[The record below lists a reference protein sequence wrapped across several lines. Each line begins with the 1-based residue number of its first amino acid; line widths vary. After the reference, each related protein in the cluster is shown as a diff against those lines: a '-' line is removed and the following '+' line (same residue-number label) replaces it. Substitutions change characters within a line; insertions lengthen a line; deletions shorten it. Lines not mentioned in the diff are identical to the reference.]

1 MIKKLFNN
9 KYFVILFIITI
20 LLVVGMIFSMNRSY
34 ETTATDNLIIK
45 ITMPVQN
52 FFAGIAEN
60 VRGFFSHFGDT
71 ASLKEENEKL
81 KADIKQL
88 ESQNQRNQIY
98 KEENERLRGMLDLKD
113 TYKDFNLVAANVT
126 GRDSSTWFLSLT
138 IDKGTDDGL
147 KMADTVITSDGL
159 VGHITDMGNNW
170 AMVTTILDSQSTV
183 SVMVERTEDFA
194 TVDGD
199 IDLSAKGLCKMTY
212 ISKDSTITVGDMVKT
227 SGLGGVYPK
236 GINVGKVTKI
246 HPENKGVSQYA
257 EVEPSVDFNKVYEVF
272 VITN

>member
-34 ETTATDNLIIK
+34 ETTATDNVIIK

-60 VRGFFSHFGDT
+60 VRGFFSHFGDI

-81 KADIKQL
+81 QADIKQL
-88 ESQNQRNQIY
+88 ESQNQRNQTY
-98 KEENERLRGMLDLKD
+98 KEENERLREMLDLKD

-126 GRDSSTWFLSLT
+126 GRDSSTWFLSLI

-147 KMADTVITSDGL
+147 KMTDTVITSDGL
-159 VGHITDMGNNW
+159 VGHITDIGNNW
-170 AMVTTILDSQSTV
+170 AMITTILDSQSTV
-183 SVMVERTEDFA
+183 AVMVERTEDFA

-236 GINVGKVTKI
+236 GVNVGKITKI

>member
-45 ITMPVQN
+45 ITMPVQK

-159 VGHITDMGNNW
+159 VGHITDIGNNW

>member
-34 ETTATDNLIIK
+34 ETTATDNVIIK
-45 ITMPVQN
+45 ITMPVQK

-159 VGHITDMGNNW
+159 VGHITDIGNNW